1 MTSLSTTNRRPAIW
15 RATFLL
21 GFLLLGLPGCAKA
34 DKVTDWNAIGSTA
47 IANAGRGG
55 TPGAIDL
62 AYMHIAIY
70 DAVNAIDRRYTVFAV
85 SPSSVPPGASEEAA
99 TVEAAYRI
107 LINLFATQAA
117 FLDAQYTTSLATI
130 PDGAGKVNGMA
141 VGAEVAALFLASRAG
156 DGRNA
161 PVTYTPGSGPGAW
174 VPTSNA
180 PPATPWLAQ
189 MRPFAI
195 ESPSQ
200 FRPDPPPALNSE
212 QWAADYNEVKRLGA
226 LNSAERTPEQT
237 TIARFYIDPG
247 VVQAGR
253 GFRKLALDRSLSL
266 AVDARLFAVLYVTL
280 ADSIIAGFEAKYHY
294 GFWRPLTAIR
304 AGDTDGNPDTEAD
317 PTWLPLDTTPNHPEY
332 PAAHTFAD
340 AAWAEALRHFFG
352 TKKIEFTLSSTTTGT
367 EITFD
372 NTNDIIKSV
381 IEARIYAG
389 FHYRNSCV
397 QGTIIGKKVA
407 KWVARHYFLRAD
419 N

>member
-1 MTSLSTTNRRPAIW
+1 MLSFSTINGKLAVW
-15 RATFLL
+15 RKTVLLVLALL
-21 GFLLLGLPGCAKA
+21 GMPLCAKA

-47 IANAGRGG
+47 IANAGSGG
-55 TPGAIDL
+55 TQGAIDL

-85 SPSSVPPGASEEAA
+85 SPSKVRPGASEEAA

-107 LINLFATQAA
+107 LINLFPTQAT

-130 PDGAGKVNGMA
+130 ADGTSKVNGMA
-141 VGAEVAALFLASRAG
+141 VGAQVAALFLASRAG

-161 PVTYTPGSGPGAW
+161 PITYTPGSGPGAW

-180 PPATPWLAQ
+180 PPATPWLGQ

-195 ESPSQ
+195 DSPSQ
-200 FRPDPPPALNSE
+200 FRPDPPPALDSN

-226 LNSAERTPEQT
+226 LNSTERTPEQT
-237 TIARFYIDPG
+237 TIARFYLDPG

-253 GFRKLALDRSLSL
+253 GFRKLALGRKMSL
-266 AVDARLFAVLYVTL
+266 ADNARLFAVLYVTL
-280 ADSIIAGFEAKYHY
+280 ADSVIAGFEAKYHY
-294 GFWRPLTAIR
+294 GFWRPVTAIR
-304 AGDTDGNPDTEAD
+304 AGDTDGTPDTEAD
-317 PTWLPLDTTPNHPEY
+317 PTWSPLSTTPNHPEY
-332 PAAHTFAD
+332 PAAHAFAD

-352 TKKIEFTLSSTTTGT
+352 TKQIDFTLSSTTTAT
-367 EITFD
+367 EMTFD
-372 NTNDIIKSV
+372 NTDDIIKSV

-397 QGTIIGKKVA
+397 QGAVIGKKVA
-407 KWVARHYFLRAD
+407 KWVAKHYFLRLD
-419 N
+419 D

>member
-1 MTSLSTTNRRPAIW
+1 MLSVNTMKVKPALW
-15 RATFLL
+15 RMMFLL
-21 GFLLLGLPGCAKA
+21 ALTLLGLPECAKA

-55 TPGAIDL
+55 PPGPIDL

-85 SPSSVPPGASEEAA
+85 SPSNVPPGSSEEAA
-99 TVEAAYRI
+99 AVEAAYRV
-107 LINLFATQAA
+107 LINLFPAQAT
-117 FLDAQYTTSLATI
+117 FLNAQYTASLATI
-130 PDGAGKVNGMA
+130 PDGQAKTNGMA

-161 PVTYTPGSGPGAW
+161 VVICTPGSGPGAW
-174 VPTSNA
+174 VPTSSA
-180 PPATPWLAQ
+180 PPATPWLGE

-200 FRPDPPPALNSE
+200 FRADPPPPLDSD

-226 LNSAERTPEQT
+226 LNSADRTPEQT
-237 TIARFYIDPG
+237 TIARFYLDPSI
-247 VVQAGR
+247 VQAGR
-253 GFRKLALDRSLSL
+253 GFRKLALDCNLGL
-266 AVDARLFAVLYVTL
+266 ADNARLFAVLYVTA
-280 ADSIIAGFEAKYHY
+280 ADSAIAGWESKYYY
-294 GFWRPLTAIR
+294 GFWRPVTAIR

-317 PTWLPLDTTPNHPEY
+317 PTWLPLTTTPNHPEY
-332 PAAHTFAD
+332 PSAHTFID
-340 AAWAEALRHFFG
+340 AAWIEALRHFFG
-352 TKKIEFTLSSTTTGT
+352 TKKIDFTLSSTTTGT
-367 EITFD
+367 EINFN
-372 NTNDIIKSV
+372 NTDDMIRLV
-381 IEARIYAG
+381 TEARIYAG

-407 KWVARHYFLRAD
+407 KRVARKYFLRAD